1 MVKDILDNILK
12 VLRGKNGNV
21 FLIIGAIIL
30 VLFVLKI
37 LGPLL
42 WLLIVGGLVYF
53 VFKYLEA
60 NNKNNLL
67 P

>member
-1 MVKDILDNILK
+1 MVKDILDNIIR

-30 VLFVLKI
+30 VLFVLRI

-53 VFKYLEA
+53 VFKYLE
-60 NNKNNLL
+60 NKK
-67 P
+67 

>member
-21 FLIIGAIIL
+21 FLIVGAVIL

-42 WLLIVGGLVYF
+42 WLLIVGGLIYF
-53 VFKYLEA
+53 VFKYLETK
-60 NNKNNLL
+60 NNNNLL

>member
-1 MVKDILDNILK
+1 MVKDILDNIIR

-30 VLFVLKI
+30 VLFILRI

-53 VFKYLEA
+53 VFKYLE
-60 NNKNNLL
+60 NKKL
-67 P
+67 

>member
-1 MVKDILDNILK
+1 MVKDILDNIIK

-21 FLIIGAIIL
+21 FLIIGAAIL

-42 WLLIVGGLVYF
+42 WLLIVGGLIYF
-53 VFKYLEA
+53 VFKYLESK
-60 NNKNNLL
+60 NKNNLL